1 LIKDNYVEA
10 LILIAPNWVL
20 EFYIHMNGS
29 NFAIPTQNTIGK
41 CDQLISYASRSL

>member
-1 LIKDNYVEA
+1 LIKDNYVKA

-29 NFAIPTQNTIGK
+29 NLAMIAIPTQNTIEK
-41 CDQLISYASRSL
+41 CDQLISYAS

>member
-1 LIKDNYVEA
+1 LIKENYVEA

-29 NFAIPTQNTIGK
+29 NFAMIAMPTQNTIGK
-41 CDQLISYASRSL
+41 